1 MYNQIKTKE
10 QYVVIGK
17 QMISQRI
24 RKNGRNLINYNWQN
38 IKDVTKDQLNSKF
51 SFYEIMYTFTSGTV
65 FMGFFL
71 GIAFLA
77 MMASCLMFKILSGAT
92 KDTKRYQMLRKI
104 GVRRELLARSIYKEL
119 LLVFLF
125 PATIGISHVI
135 VGMNMFSFILI
146 DPYFRIWVPL
156 VILR

>member
-17 QMISQRI
+17 TNDFAAYKKEWKELDQLQLA
-24 RKNGRNLINYNWQN
+24 KY
-38 IKDVTKDQLNSKF
+38 KDVTKDQLNSKF

-77 MMASCLMFKILSGAT
+77 MMASCLMFKILSA
-92 KDTKRYQMLRKI
+92 QRKI
-104 GVRRELLARSIYKEL
+104 QSAIKCYVK
-119 LLVFLF
+119 
-125 PATIGISHVI
+125 
-135 VGMNMFSFILI
+135 
-146 DPYFRIWVPL
+146 
-156 VILR
+156 

>member
-1 MYNQIKTKE
+1 MWTKNVQSNKNKRTICCNWKTNDFAAYKKE
-10 QYVVIGK
+10 WKELDQLQLAKY
-17 QMISQRI
+17 
-24 RKNGRNLINYNWQN
+24 
-38 IKDVTKDQLNSKF
+38 KDVTKDQLNSKF

-104 GVRRELLARSIYKEL
+104 EFVVSY
-119 LLVFLF
+119 
-125 PATIGISHVI
+125 
-135 VGMNMFSFILI
+135 
-146 DPYFRIWVPL
+146 
-156 VILR
+156 

>member
-1 MYNQIKTKE
+1 MAKY
-10 QYVVIGK
+10 
-17 QMISQRI
+17 
-24 RKNGRNLINYNWQN
+24 
-38 IKDVTKDQLNSKF
+38 KDVTKDQFRNLA
-51 SFYEIMYTFTSGTV
+51 FTKLCTLSQV
-65 FMGFFL
+65 VQSL
-71 GIAFLA
+71 WAFLRN
-77 MMASCLMFKILSGAT
+77 CFLSYDGKLLNVQNPWRNESA
-92 KDTKRYQMLRKI
+92 YQMLRKI

-156 VILR
+156 VIFAVIYTIYYLITVQLYKGIVLPKEES